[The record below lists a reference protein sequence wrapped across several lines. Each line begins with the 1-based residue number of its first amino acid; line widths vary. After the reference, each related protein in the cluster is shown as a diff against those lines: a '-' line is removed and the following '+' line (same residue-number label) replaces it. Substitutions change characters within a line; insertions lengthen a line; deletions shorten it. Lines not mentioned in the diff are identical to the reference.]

1 MYKTQQGRSIFGS
14 SAVEK
19 VHAVVARSTSPSQH
33 VQNTRGAQLFISH
46 LARRLRT
53 LRFSE
58 PTCRPSGATN
68 QWKNIVFRNFP
79 TFSRTCI
86 FFLLILSFFWSS
98 LFCSS
103 PLWLFQPLLFH
114 LFILLEVWL
123 LNFLRLIKPNY
134 FPYLGS
140 LIKLYQFDMFFFSE
154 ARETQDEV
162 APPGSAWGNL
172 TSSAS
177 SLLWVAWIG
186 CSRRCKSWELGCTN
200 DMMG

>member
-1 MYKTQQGRSIFGS
+1 MLKKSHVRSTFGS

-19 VHAVVARSTSPSQH
+19 VHAVVARNTFPSQH
-33 VQNTRGAQLFISH
+33 VQNTRGVQLFISH
-46 LARRLRT
+46 LARWLRT
-53 LRFSE
+53 RRFSE
-58 PTCRPSGATN
+58 HTFRPSGAKN
-68 QWKNIVFRNFP
+68 HWKNIVFSNFP

-86 FFLLILSFFWSS
+86 FFLLILSLFWSS

-123 LNFLRLIKPNY
+123 LNFLRLIKLNY
-134 FPYLGS
+134 FPNLVS
-140 LIKLYQFDMFFFSE
+140 LIKLYQFDMVLFE
-154 ARETQDEV
+154 ARETQDDV
-162 APPGSAWGNL
+162 APPSAWGNL

-200 DMMG
+200 DMIG